1 MLIGIPSSITPEFI
15 YALAKMGHGDL
26 IVIAD
31 SNFPSDSVA
40 SNCVV
45 KSPIRVHGKTSDIL
59 KDILK
64 LIPFDRYSSTPVS
77 VMDRVESDKVAN
89 LKVETYEEVENMLNS
104 FNEGAKLDYI
114 ERMEFYEVAKKA
126 FVVIQPMTLHHM
138 RV

>member
-89 LKVETYEEVENMLNS
+89 LKVETYEVVENMLNS

-138 RV
+138 RI